1 MKYDFLDKTGYSK
14 FLASFIEGLI
24 WLILL
29 FYVGFNQTAK
39 FATMLLTV
47 YMWISLGMYVI
58 QLIAVLLCTKNTFK
72 RACEKRSKET
82 TCTYIAAGIVFGGFL
97 VWLVFAVN
105 GFVVYNNK
113 LLVLILLCKLILPAL
128 SLIVTEIKA
137 RVFGYVN
144 ADEAYLLNNDYSSY
158 ELVKEYRSIRDSLL
172 LDTNTKENPK
182 VFKKLSSQYCE
193 KINGYF

>member
-1 MKYDFLDKTGYSK
+1 MKYDFLDKAGYSK
-14 FLASFIEGLI
+14 FLANFVESLI

-39 FATMLLTV
+39 FAITLLTV
-47 YMWISLGMYVI
+47 YMWITLGMYVI
-58 QLIAVLLCTKNTFK
+58 QLATLLLCKKKTFK
-72 RACEKRSKET
+72 RALEKRSKET
-82 TCTYIAAGIVFGGFL
+82 TSTYIATGIIFGGFL

-113 LLVLILLCKLILPAL
+113 LLVLIMLCKLILPAL
-128 SLIVTEIKA
+128 SLIIIEIKA

-144 ADEAYLLNNDYSSY
+144 ADEAFLLNNDYGSY

-172 LDTNTKENPK
+172 LDTNTKDNPK
-182 VFKKLSSQYCE
+182 VFRKLSSQYCE